1 MPSHPSI
8 YLFPDELSISQLPT
22 QGSEGSGVH
31 KIVDGLDLVGRQ
43 VLDERE
49 LVNALDI
56 ECPSVRK
63 LDMQKE
69 LQKRK
74 KKKKK
79 NLVSQ
84 GRARFTARGC

>member
-1 MPSHPSI
+1 M
-8 YLFPDELSISQLPT
+8 
-22 QGSEGSGVH
+22 
-31 KIVDGLDLVGRQ
+31 
-43 VLDERE
+43 LDERE
-49 LVNALDI
+49 LINALDI